1 MHVSATRYGC
11 VGQWRRRPQ
20 LDLRVED
27 VAGAVN
33 VRCMRWKALRAML
46 PGGAVDAVIVLLVAQ
61 LLPTQPDVE
70 LGGQPPAGSEKPLND

>member
-1 MHVSATRYGC
+1 
-11 VGQWRRRPQ
+11 
-20 LDLRVED
+20 
-27 VAGAVN
+27 
-33 VRCMRWKALRAML
+33 ML